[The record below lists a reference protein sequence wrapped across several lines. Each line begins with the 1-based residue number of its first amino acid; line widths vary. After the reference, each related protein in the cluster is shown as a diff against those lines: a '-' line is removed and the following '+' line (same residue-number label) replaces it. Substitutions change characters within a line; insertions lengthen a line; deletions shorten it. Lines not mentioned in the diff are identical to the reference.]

1 MESVFSINWIT
12 PGSVWSMDVE
22 RDAYCDDFDG
32 NETDDTDQESCESNG
47 PGYDWWEAYCT
58 QATYTKQ

>member
-1 MESVFSINWIT
+1 MHINYATIVFDS
-12 PGSVWSMDVE
+12 
-22 RDAYCDDFDG
+22 DDFDG
-32 NETDDTDQESCESNG
+32 NETDDIDQESCEANG